1 MLIVPE
7 VRTAIL
13 RTAGVAA
20 VAILCIVGAVRRG
33 HRWRR
38 ILLAVL
44 AIPLALFAMFGIL
57 VVYLDMQYGPR

>member
-1 MLIVPE
+1 MIVPE

-13 RTAGVAA
+13 RTTIVVAIAA
-20 VAILCIVGAVRRG
+20 VCIVGAIRTD

-38 ILLAVL
+38 ILLTVL
-44 AIPLALFAMFGIL
+44 AIPLTLFAMFGIF